1 MKNDGFVRR
10 REESL
15 YREID
20 WISGRRDREEEW
32 TTRSNL
38 EIDLKKRKNQ
48 LGKAEE
54 EGLMIVLIETRG

>member
-38 EIDLKKRKNQ
+38 KIDFKK
-48 LGKAEE
+48 EE
-54 EGLMIVLIETRG
+54 STW

>member
-20 WISGRRDREEEW
+20 WVSGTRDREEEW

-38 EIDLKKRKNQ
+38 KIDFKK
-48 LGKAEE
+48 EE
-54 EGLMIVLIETRG
+54 STW